1 MRKYFF
7 KKNCLWCTSQIL
19 TFLMLWVVQK
29 VIPTEALFSKKFLL
43 NTPSE
48 HTYPKSLTM
57 NMGREAKKLERY
69 HLQAREILQLPPCK
83 SFYSRNSSAEIS
95 GITLTPSAWAW
106 IKLGL
111 TNDTRFHYTDILL
124 HFKTTGWKFNKVV
137 QKMEK
142 DIHMHHYHNGI
153 T

>member
-1 MRKYFF
+1 MWR
-7 KKNCLWCTSQIL
+7 TSQIL
-19 TFLMLWVVQK
+19 TFLMLWVVQE
-29 VIPTEALFSKKFLL
+29 VIPEALFSKRLLL

-57 NMGREAKKLERY
+57 NMGGEAKKWECY
-69 HLQAREILQLPPCK
+69 HLQARELLHYRELLQLPPCK
-83 SFYSRNSSAEIS
+83 SFYSRNSSAGIS
-95 GITLTPSAWAW
+95 GIMLTPSVWAW

-111 TNDTRFHYTDILL
+111 TNDARFYYTDILL
-124 HFKTTGWKFNKVV
+124 HFKTTGWKFSKVV
-137 QKMEK
+137 QKTEK